1 MVPVGNVC
9 EHCGELRHTHSEG
22 VKEVMFLAALLV
34 CSALQAQSC
43 AVVANLKNIWY
54 TEAEC
59 QADAMNFALELVDKG
74 FSVRPYCFK
83 VGENT

>member
-1 MVPVGNVC
+1 MGDVC
-9 EHCGELRHTHSEG
+9 KHCGELWHSHSKRVE
-22 VKEVMFLAALLV
+22 KVMFLATLLV
-34 CSALQAQSC
+34 CSTLEAKSC
-43 AVVANLKNIWY
+43 VVVANSNNIWY

-59 QADAMNFALELVDKG
+59 QADAMNFALKLVDKG

>member
-9 EHCGELRHTHSEG
+9 KHCGELRHPHSQG

-34 CSALQAQSC
+34 CSTLQAQSC
-43 AVVANLKNIWY
+43 AVVANSNNIWY